1 MPSTFLSIGM
11 VYPSRL
17 VKYLALVSVSLVVPW
32 VNGATAENRSFFD
45 PCQRLARQTFNEE
58 SSCDAETMVCSSL
71 YWESDGKTQII
82 YRNIGGGISSDLI
95 SVTCGE
101 SAVFFSPESQRRKRK
116 LAIRGRKPAWFKREN
131 SPVENIQAG
140 IESVL
145 NILSS
150 ELTPFLRIWP
160 LGSIGAKEEQAM
172 SRISRYVKVL
182 HGIDAREAENEV
194 EAMKDSYREEDSRW
208 LEWVLFVQENDRFGA
223 SARFDREDILVNFY
237 PFAHLHVFIIE
248 SLFEVENYL
257 DIDDDDGIELTVLP
271 ELLRNTRRTR
281 TDRMGAFEVDE
292 LFRSFIPRVNDVWA
306 QLQMLD
312 THPIVQQIGT
322 DPDMYE
328 RLEAIVS
335 WISLNEDPLVVMKLR
350 ENACPNLLKVEGF
363 IAHITPNRARR
374 ATRLILSL
382 VEICKDVT
390 TLTERHRLQ
399 ALLPEVIVAQTLF
412 VQKTLLLPLDVEAQF
427 EFSLRFLTRENF
439 KLNYDLNIRFADSP
453 ANGSAGPRTQW
464 LSVMFERIFNPSG
477 RFFKYS
483 DENTKQFLIP
493 NNSMDPD
500 FFFVVGRVIGLGIR
514 YGLTI
519 GARLTP
525 CSLAILRAPL
535 KSFDLETCVAREDAE
550 LVSNLRKLELVLK
563 SNDTAAI
570 SLIGEEELNL
580 ETFPKYMQNVLYEK
594 GIGRIRTSM
603 TLIKRGIRTIL
614 PLTALELF
622 TEKEFEEMINGS
634 PSLSPETLWA
644 GICFLNKREELEYY
658 STWLKEILTEQSE
671 AFRFA
676 FNRFI
681 TALPQPPVGKNEP
694 WIWISIDDK
703 PARSNHLPSAQTC
716 SKSLIL
722 PLYQDKATLL
732 EKLTKALFEGGND
745 SLQLC

>member
-1 MPSTFLSIGM
+1 MIYSYRWVKCTTLLS
-11 VYPSRL
+11 VL
-17 VKYLALVSVSLVVPW
+17 FVPL
-32 VNGATAENRSFFD
+32 VNGATAENRIFFD
-45 PCQRLARQTFNEE
+45 PCQRLARQTFNEQ
-58 SSCDAETMVCSSL
+58 SNCDAATMVCSSL
-71 YWESDGKTQII
+71 YWESEGKTQII
-82 YRNIGGGISSDLI
+82 YRSIGEGFSSELI

-116 LAIRGRKPAWFKREN
+116 SAVRGRKPTWFKRDN
-131 SPVENIQAG
+131 APVENIQAG

-150 ELTPFLRIWP
+150 ELTPVLRIWP

-182 HGIDAREAENEV
+182 HGIEAGEAESAI

-208 LEWVLFVQENDRFGA
+208 LEWVLFVQENDRIGS
-223 SARFDREDILVNFY
+223 SARYDREDILVNFY

-257 DIDDDDGIELTVLP
+257 EQDDDGIELTVLP
-271 ELLRNTRRTR
+271 ELLRNTRRTPH
-281 TDRMGAFEVDE
+281 DRMGALEVE
-292 LFRSFIPRVNDVWA
+292 EFFKSFIPRVNDIWA

-312 THPIVQQIGT
+312 THPIVEQLGT

-390 TLTERHRLQ
+390 TLTERHRLK
-399 ALLPEVIVAQTLF
+399 ALLPEVIAAQTLF
-412 VQKTLLLPLDVEAQF
+412 VPRSLFLPLDVEAQF
-427 EFSLRFLTRENF
+427 EFSLRFLARENL

-453 ANGSAGPRTQW
+453 ANGSTGPRTQW

-493 NNSMDPD
+493 NRSMHPD
-500 FFFVVGRVIGLGIR
+500 LFFVVGRVIGLGIR

-563 SNDTAAI
+563 SNDTPAI
-570 SLIGEEELNL
+570 SLIGEEELTL

-644 GICFLNKREELEYY
+644 GIWFLNKREELEYY

-671 AFRFA
+671 SFRFA